1 MSAILAG
8 LLNFILLIL
17 KILGIVLLLIIAI
30 LLIILFSKINVKA
43 MIDNKNNLKYFI
55 KITYILGLFSYV
67 LDSENNIKC
76 FKIFGINI
84 EKYKK
89 LKMKKKTKKQKVKSK
104 NNIKKEEP
112 KKICKDDEVD
122 KNNENI
128 KINGQINQND
138 EKILSIDIN
147 LKDVK
152 TDDKKIDS
160 KGLYDDDKQSQK
172 DYSEKF
178 NVKKIFYYSKYIQ
191 SYPDKKEIIN
201 LSFLLL
207 KRLLKSIKI
216 SKIKLD
222 IEYGLDEPYKT
233 GNLCGIISMSIP
245 FLHKKIS
252 KNIKIMPNFQEEM
265 FLINCDLKCKT
276 SLFKIL
282 LPIIKFIVKEPIR
295 KIIFK
300 KENDYVKS

>member
-30 LLIILFSKINVKA
+30 VLIILFSKINVKA
-43 MIDNKNNLKYFI
+43 MVDNKNNLKYFI

-104 NNIKKEEP
+104 NNIK
-112 KKICKDDEVD
+112 
-122 KNNENI
+122 NNE
-128 KINGQINQND
+128 QINQND

-152 TDDKKIDS
+152 TDDKKIDN

-178 NVKKIFYYSKYIQ
+178 NVKKIFYYLKYIQ

-216 SKIKLD
+216 NKIKLD

-252 KNIKIMPNFQEEM
+252 KNIKITPNFQEEM